1 MSDIDTQIKEYEEID
16 VFNIDKR
23 IYYAQNILKYYKHSQ
38 LHDREIHIYRWKS
51 VLNNLYHIGF
61 EYF

>member
-1 MSDIDTQIKEYEEID
+1 MSNIDTQIKEYEKID

-23 IYYAQNILKYYKHSQ
+23 IHYVENILKYYKHSNSHYKQ
-38 LHDREIHIYRWKS
+38 IQIHYWNSILYD
-51 VLNNLYHIGF
+51 LYHIGF

>member
-1 MSDIDTQIKEYEEID
+1 MSDIDTQIKEYEKID

-23 IYYAQNILKYYKHSQ
+23 IHYAQNILKYYKHSE
-38 LHDREIHIYRWKS
+38 LHDRGIHIHHWNS

>member
-1 MSDIDTQIKEYEEID
+1 MSDINTQIKEYEEID

-23 IYYAQNILKYYKHSQ
+23 IHYAQNILKYYKHSE
-38 LHDREIHIYRWKS
+38 LHDRGIHIHHWNS

>member
-1 MSDIDTQIKEYEEID
+1 MSDIDTQIKEYEKID

-23 IYYAQNILKYYKHSQ
+23 IYYAQNILKYYKHTK
-38 LHDREIHIYRWKS
+38 LHDREIHIHYWNS
-51 VLNNLYHIGF
+51 ILNNLYHIGF